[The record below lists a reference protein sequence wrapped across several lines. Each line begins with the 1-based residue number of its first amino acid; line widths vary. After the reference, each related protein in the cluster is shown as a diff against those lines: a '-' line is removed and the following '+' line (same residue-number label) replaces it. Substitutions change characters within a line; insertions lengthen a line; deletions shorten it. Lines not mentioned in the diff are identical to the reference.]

1 MATNTHISARGAQR
15 RTIVVA
21 VAVALAAVGL
31 GKTVTTSSASGRVE
45 AAASYHWPVRPFD
58 KQHPVRGGFG
68 DPRTIFNAAPT
79 LHGVLSGDGQFE
91 LHKGIDIS
99 APNGSAVYPVVSGV
113 VTLVDRT
120 DMWIRVE
127 SGQGRA
133 FEYWHIGAVVG
144 VGSSVEA
151 GKTVLGHIIPPANHV
166 HLTELNGGEYV
177 NPLAPGHLGPYDD
190 RTSPRVTSISFRRSE
205 TSRDQLP
212 NRVSGSVLLVAGAED
227 DPTIS
232 APGAWRGLP
241 VTPALVTWKVRT
253 WTGKVVLGMQIAA
266 DFRSS
271 LPRSS
276 LWSVYARGTYQN
288 MAVLGHHYSWA
299 QPGSYLFRLGALN
312 TRRLRNGTYD
322 LVVTATDIRGNS
334 SALTRRFTVVNHRR

>member
-1 MATNTHISARGAQR
+1 MATNTHISVRGAWR
-15 RTIVVA
+15 R
-21 VAVALAAVGL
+21 VAVALAVATMLVVAADKG
-31 GKTVTTSSASGRVE
+31 VVDSSASGRSE
-45 AAASYHWPVRPFD
+45 AAVSYHWPVKPFD
-58 KQHPVRGGFG
+58 RQHPVRGGFG

-79 LHGVLSGDGQFE
+79 LNGVLSGGGQFD

-113 VTLVDRT
+113 VTLVNRT
-120 DMWIRVE
+120 DMWVKVD
-127 SGQGRA
+127 SDQGRT
-133 FEYWHIGAVVG
+133 FEYWHIHAVVG

-151 GKTVLGHIIPPANHV
+151 GKTVLGHIVRPASHV

-177 NPLAPGHLGPYDD
+177 NPLAPGHLGPYEDQ
-190 RTSPRVTSISFRRSE
+190 TTPRVTSISFRRSE

-212 NRVSGSVLLVAGAED
+212 NRISGRVLLIAGAED
-227 DPTIS
+227 DPTMS
-232 APGAWRGLP
+232 APGAWHGLP
-241 VTPALVTWKVRT
+241 VAPALVTWKIRT
-253 WTGKVVLGMQIAA
+253 WTGKVVLGPQVAA
-266 DFRSS
+266 DFRHT
-271 LPRSS
+271 LPGSN

-299 QPGSYLFRLGALN
+299 QPGSYLFKLGPAFN

-334 SALTRRFTVVNHRR
+334 SSLKRRFTVEN